1 MDLDLKIYPYDMI
14 AQNQS
19 RLYEG
24 PMKTLKFIILN
35 GSYCI
40 HQLKPGTVLPK
51 SLFNSIFY
59 SVSQTEDEL
68 SVVAPVMVK
77 LEAEKTE
84 PGWSVLKIAGPLEF
98 SETGILA
105 GIASTL
111 AEAGI
116 SIFAISTFDT
126 DYILVKDAQLKAA
139 KDALSAA
146 GHKFARITRA
156 IVEERTSPTINAY
169 AALLEKQI
177 PLIQSL
183 LNEKVG
189 PAVMA
194 TLRSPAAWAAVISR
208 LYEFL
213 PAPIRLVVNR
223 DIFVAYCL
231 RNLNKIMPDAS
242 AQLKTKNKK
251 TK

>member
-1 MDLDLKIYPYDMI
+1 
-14 AQNQS
+14 
-19 RLYEG
+19 
-24 PMKTLKFIILN
+24 MKTLKFIILN

-40 HQLKPGTVLPK
+40 HRLKPGTALPK
-51 SLFNSIFY
+51 LLYTSLFYSISQ
-59 SVSQTEDEL
+59 SVDEL
-68 SVVAPVMVK
+68 SVIAPIAIK

-84 PGWSVLKIAGPLEF
+84 PGWSVMKVAEPLEF

-105 GIASTL
+105 GIAATL

-126 DYILVKDAQLKAA
+126 DYILVKDAQLRAA
-139 KDALSAA
+139 KEALMAA
-146 GHKFARITRA
+146 GHKFARVTRA

-177 PLIQSL
+177 PFIKTM

-189 PAVMA
+189 PAVLA
-194 TLRSPAAWAAVISR
+194 TLHSPAAWSAVIGG

-213 PAPIRLVVNR
+213 PSPIRLVVNR
-223 DIFVAYCL
+223 DIFVSYCL
-231 RNLNKIMPDAS
+231 RNLDKILPEATPI
-242 AQLKTKNKK
+242 KTKIKK